1 MNKGDKE
8 AASSRDAWGGSL
20 PAEGAAQA
28 GDSGR
33 RWLSLDEDSSGPCG
47 WNGGNEG
54 ESRNRPGSELSGARR
69 GRAPLRSGASF
80 LMPFGMPGWQ
90 MPCPVIG
97 CQRSPPAWVVLC
109 RGRQQSGGGLPFK
122 LPAGHPAHV
131 HRFLENPENSKGIPS
146 PTRPWNFVWLHL
158 DSGPGTFLSATFP
171 PPQRQQ

>member
-1 MNKGDKE
+1 ME
-8 AASSRDAWGGSL
+8 ASQQREQL
-20 PAEGAAQA
+20 REEIQA
-28 GDSGR
+28 GDGSAWMKTVQVHAAGMEGTR
-33 RWLSLDEDSSGPCG
+33 VKVGTDPVQSSREPDGGGPRFG
-47 WNGGNEG
+47 V
-54 ESRNRPGSELSGARR
+54 
-69 GRAPLRSGASF
+69 SGASF

>member
-69 GRAPLRSGASF
+69 GRAPLRSEWCLFPDALRNAWLADAVSCDRLSEVPTCLG
-80 LMPFGMPGWQ
+80 
-90 MPCPVIG
+90 CPV
-97 CQRSPPAWVVLC
+97 
-109 RGRQQSGGGLPFK
+109 
-122 LPAGHPAHV
+122 
-131 HRFLENPENSKGIPS
+131 
-146 PTRPWNFVWLHL
+146 PW
-158 DSGPGTFLSATFP
+158 
-171 PPQRQQ
+171 